1 MGYINILEPL
11 AGLVSSAFVDDVE
24 HRFAGDIENIDD
36 NRVIEI
42 DVVSQVELELS
53 GRLVIF
59 LVVLIVFRKVFQS
72 SSINIVP
79 YSFEYILQSVY

>member
-1 MGYINILEPL
+1 MGCTDILEPL

-42 DVVSQVELELS
+42 DVVSQVELESS
-53 GRLVIF
+53 GRLAIF
-59 LVVLIVFRKVFQS
+59 LAVLTVFRKVFQS
-72 SSINIVP
+72 SSVNVVP
-79 YSFEYILQSVY
+79 CSFEHVLQSAY

>member
-1 MGYINILEPL
+1 MESL
-11 AGLVSSAFVDDVE
+11 AGLVSSIFVNNIE
-24 HRFAGDIENIDD
+24 YRFAGDIENINN

-42 DVVSQVELELS
+42 DIIFQIELESS

-59 LVVLIVFRKVFQS
+59 LVVLTVFRKVFQS

-79 YSFEYILQSVY
+79 YLFEHVL

>member
-1 MGYINILEPL
+1 VSYTNILESL
-11 AGLVSSAFVDDVE
+11 AGLVSSAFVDDME
-24 HRFAGDIENIDD
+24 YRFAGDIENIDD

-42 DVVSQVELELS
+42 DIISQIELELS

-79 YSFEYILQSVY
+79 CSFEYILQSAY